1 MSFPTITR
9 KIVYALDLTDFM
21 GLVRSLQALRD
32 YHSDGMTPAD
42 RERLS
47 VARNHCHKRRAQLR
61 KGFFKNMAY
70 KGPRYPKVRGGL
82 PCGTLWNTTSYHMGR
97 RMDYD
102 AIAEAYRK
110 CPKHG
115 AH

>member
-1 MSFPTITR
+1 MPFPAITR
-9 KIVYALDLTDFM
+9 KIVHALDLTDLM
-21 GLVRSLQALRD
+21 KLARGLQALRD

-61 KGFFKNMAY
+61 KGFYKNMAY

-82 PCGTLWNTTSYHMGR
+82 VCGTLWNTSSHGWGGR
-97 RMDYD
+97 LDFDTLGKAYD
-102 AIAEAYRK
+102 K

-115 AH
+115 AM